1 MVPKPTDAVR
11 LSHACVGSL
20 ANCAFTKSSSSLIM
34 ANSSRA
40 WAAWRRVSWR
50 SGSMVGEVAHVA
62 WAAVGVIPISS
73 ASGLKIPIIERQ
85 PDRSL
90 SITTSGLPALGKRSH
105 VPMMPPDLTDEETA
119 ALVGLLWQT
128 TDNDRHPWS
137 PRIQVLT
144 LVVE

>member
-20 ANCAFTKSSSSLIM
+20 GNCAFTKSSSSLIM

-73 ASGLKIPIIERQ
+73 ARGLKSR
-85 PDRSL
+85 L
-90 SITTSGLPALGKRSH
+90 SSVSPTGAFPSRRPGFPR
-105 VPMMPPDLTDEETA
+105 
-119 ALVGLLWQT
+119 LVNAPT
-128 TDNDRHPWS
+128 FR
-137 PRIQVLT
+137 
-144 LVVE
+144 